1 VQSASPDP
9 DDRTA
14 APGQPRPLRA
24 WGAHERARFTPEA
37 WGRLLQL
44 RAAGLGDAEF
54 EHLVDRALLQ
64 LEGRVTLPELRA
76 LLGDAL
82 GPGDAAPP
90 TLH

>member
-1 VQSASPDP
+1 V
-9 DDRTA
+9 
-14 APGQPRPLRA
+14 RA
-24 WGAHERARFTPEA
+24 WAPHERARFTPEA

-54 EHLVDRALLQ
+54 EHLIDRALLQ
-64 LEGRVTLPELRA
+64 LDGPVTLPELRA

-82 GPGDAAPP
+82 GSGDTDDPP